1 MNIAVYAISKNE
13 SKFADA
19 WVDSMSEADS
29 IYVLD
34 TGSEDDTVE
43 RFRTRGVTVGT
54 AQIRPWRFDTARN
67 LALEMVPADVDICV
81 STDIDEVFRPGW
93 RAALEQAWTPGVQQ
107 ANFRY
112 TWNFNPDGSEG
123 FVFWRE
129 KIHARHGFTW
139 VNPVHEVLS
148 YLGPGRPKVI
158 FVQGVQLDHHADVS
172 KSRAQYLPLLE
183 LSQNYNFFYD
193 QLEKANLF
201 LQGIIDRVD
210 LPLDD
215 RMVDWLFM
223 NPVSDGGQFTGL
235 ADNVSK
241 YGVVPREAMP
251 ETYSSENTS
260 RLRQL
265 LSTKLR
271 RDGMELRRM
280 AAGGAKAKALE
291 ARKQQMLAD
300 VYRMLALTLGEPPAE
315 FVWKRKDSKGNTVDS
330 RKYTPQEFYAEYF
343 GNDLK
348 GNYVMLMNDPSR
360 PYYKVYE
367 IDYDRHTYDGDN
379 WRYIN
384 LPVEEIKAAAIASIK
399 DSTAM
404 YFSCDVG
411 KQMDRTNGTLD
422 LDNYD
427 YEALMGVS
435 LDMDKR
441 DRILS
446 HASASTHAMTLVGV
460 DIDANGKPTSWL
472 IENSWGPGAND
483 GHLLATDN
491 WMDEYMFRLVVERKY
506 LPEATLKLLDQKPQM
521 LPAWDFMFTNE
532 E

>member
-13 SKFADA
+13 SKFVDA

-183 LSQNYNFFYD
+183 LAVEEDPSNDRNMHYLGREYLYYGRWADCVTTLKRHLSLPNAQWADERAASMRYIA
-193 QLEKANLF
+193 QAEERLGHIQEAHRF
-201 LQGIIDRVD
+201 LLRACGEA
-210 LPLDD
+210 P
-215 RMVDWLFM
+215 WL
-223 NPVSDGGQFTGL
+223 
-235 ADNVSK
+235 
-241 YGVVPREAMP
+241 REP
-251 ETYSSENTS
+251 W
-260 RLRQL
+260 
-265 LSTKLR
+265 
-271 RDGMELRRM
+271 
-280 AAGGAKAKALE
+280 
-291 ARKQQMLAD
+291 
-300 VYRMLALTLGEPPAE
+300 LALARFCEGRGDWAGVL
-315 FVWKRKDSKGNTVDS
+315 
-330 RKYTPQEFYAEYF
+330 YACRQA
-343 GNDLK
+343 L
-348 GNYVMLMNDPSR
+348 SITAR
-360 PYYKVYE
+360 P
-367 IDYDRHTYDGDN
+367 IS
-379 WRYIN
+379 YIS
-384 LPVEEIKAAAIASIK
+384 ES
-399 DSTAM
+399 D
-404 YFSCDVG
+404 
-411 KQMDRTNGTLD
+411 
-422 LDNYD
+422 
-427 YEALMGVS
+427 
-435 LDMDKR
+435 
-441 DRILS
+441 
-446 HASASTHAMTLVGV
+446 
-460 DIDANGKPTSWL
+460 
-472 IENSWGPGAND
+472 SWGPLPYDLAARACYWLGDRESAAEYGREALLSAPGDERLAANQRFY
-483 GHLLATDN
+483 
-491 WMDEYMFRLVVERKY
+491 EV
-506 LPEATLKLLDQKPQM
+506 
-521 LPAWDFMFTNE
+521 
-532 E
+532 